1 MSKEKWLIPEEKS
14 RRIATAF
21 IVAGVLIIVF
31 LVAIIGYQFV
41 KMGVGIAERN
51 RLDREN
57 KRYEQLIEQ
66 QERDLGY
73 YESELG
79 RYHQALEQGW
89 KTH

>member
-14 RRIATAF
+14 RRIATAG
-21 IVAGVLIIVF
+21 IVAGVLIVLFLAVVLIV
-31 LVAIIGYQFV
+31 QFV
-41 KMGVGIAERN
+41 QIGVANKESER
-51 RLDREN
+51 LQKEIDRF
-57 KRYEQLIEQ
+57 EQLVSQ

-89 KTH
+89 KTR